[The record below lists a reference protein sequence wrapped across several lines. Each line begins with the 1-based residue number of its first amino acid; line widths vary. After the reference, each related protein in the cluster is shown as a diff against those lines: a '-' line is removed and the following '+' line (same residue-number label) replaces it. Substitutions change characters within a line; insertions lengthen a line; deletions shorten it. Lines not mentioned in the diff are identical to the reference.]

1 MEGAAQPPGP
11 KRKLTRKQQLAESRR
26 LKARYASERVERVDD
41 PEFVPEPEEELPDA
55 DDDALCPEE
64 PGAAAQRQ
72 RQAYNRRRST
82 ERLRG
87 VTKEAGSMRAFLFD
101 PARELARE
109 VAAAAVQ
116 NVLSALVEERKAAKR
131 EAKADRERE
140 RYASRKRK
148 AETQATPPARVPTPR
163 LGRTFSDAK
172 STARGSGTKRVR
184 SDEAPPE
191 SQKRRRKAGVLTKEM
206 QASIVRISSKRSFM
220 RSDILNGE
228 DLNRSE
234 WAQLQRDYLE
244 LRKVFALNVFIR
256 ERNRGTL
263 ARTAFEAA
271 GKVATNK
278 DGKPA
283 NWQTVRKWLNRFINQ
298 GGRVYPDQRGR
309 SPSTNTYLD
318 DLDTK
323 EAAPMGSYL
332 ASVQGLLLEGL

>member
-116 NVLSALVEERKAAKR
+116 NVLSALVEEWKAAKR

-148 AETQATPPARVPTPR
+148 AETQATPPARVPTCR
-163 LGRTFSDAK
+163 R
-172 STARGSGTKRVR
+172 RGSAELSQTRRARRVARAR
-184 SDEAPPE
+184 SECEAM
-191 SQKRRRKAGVLTKEM
+191 RRRLKA
-206 QASIVRISSKRSFM
+206 R
-220 RSDILNGE
+220 NG
-228 DLNRSE
+228 
-234 WAQLQRDYLE
+234 
-244 LRKVFALNVFIR
+244 
-256 ERNRGTL
+256 
-263 ARTAFEAA
+263 A
-271 GKVATNK
+271 GKP
-278 DGKPA
+278 GC
-283 NWQTVRKWLNRFINQ
+283 
-298 GGRVYPDQRGR
+298 
-309 SPSTNTYLD
+309 
-318 DLDTK
+318 
-323 EAAPMGSYL
+323 
-332 ASVQGLLLEGL
+332 